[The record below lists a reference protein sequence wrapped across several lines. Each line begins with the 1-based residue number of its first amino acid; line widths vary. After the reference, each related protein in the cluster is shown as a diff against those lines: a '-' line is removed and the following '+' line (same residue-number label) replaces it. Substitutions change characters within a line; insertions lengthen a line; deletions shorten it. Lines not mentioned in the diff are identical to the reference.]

1 MRKGGGVEGGRMKG
15 ERMKWNEEIFPILVS
30 SEDKREWH
38 NKEVCSKMHSA
49 SILIKSW
56 QKEKE
61 QKKYVFI

>member
-1 MRKGGGVEGGRMKG
+1 MKG

-49 SILIKSW
+49 SIFIKKMAKGKRTKDIS
-56 QKEKE
+56 
-61 QKKYVFI
+61 YNLAFVSFPC